1 MLNMHIANHIIMY
14 LTIFISSVLA
24 AFQDFLYA
32 NQILF
37 VPAVPA
43 MISDQSNVTVV
54 EGQSINL
61 TCQASGDPVSSATW
75 HELLSHMYVVTNF
88 EHTYSEARTILMRK
102 HFNYSLLTS
111 STTSGIFI

>member
-1 MLNMHIANHIIMY
+1 MLNMRIANHVAMY
-14 LTIFISSVLA
+14 LAIFVSSVLA

-43 MISDQSNVTVV
+43 MISDQSNVTVI

-61 TCQASGDPVSSATW
+61 TCPASGDPVSSATW
-75 HELLSHMYVVTNF
+75 YELLSRM
-88 EHTYSEARTILMRK
+88 
-102 HFNYSLLTS
+102 
-111 STTSGIFI
+111 